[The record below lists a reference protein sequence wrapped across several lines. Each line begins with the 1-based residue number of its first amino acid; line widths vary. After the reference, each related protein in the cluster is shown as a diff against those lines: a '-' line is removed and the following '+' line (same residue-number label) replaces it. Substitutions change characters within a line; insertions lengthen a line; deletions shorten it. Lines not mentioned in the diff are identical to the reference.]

1 MITNH
6 LDAIWELD
14 NNSFF
19 GSQDQCKC
27 WIIGSDIGLYVC
39 YGGHCKASPP
49 SSLGM
54 LRTSN
59 VPVSPLFRCLWT
71 LSLYITSLYIFFCFS
86 IYTQPVMN
94 KNKFTYMAFP
104 LANIV
109 GQEACTRKAGREIKK
124 HPPPSGLE
132 TYAPHCWHPRLGIEL
147 TTLSSIGQGL
157 SEESSSRSETTVSK
171 YA

>member
-124 HPPPSGLE
+124 HPPPLWIGNLCSPLLAPSVGDRTYNLE
-132 TYAPHCWHPRLGIEL
+132 LDRPRFVGREFVQKRDYCI
-147 TTLSSIGQGL
+147 
-157 SEESSSRSETTVSK
+157 
-171 YA
+171 